1 MDGKF
6 WMIVVD
12 GGNAPT
18 KRHTSLVLAREEAE
32 RLASKEG
39 RRAHILESTVH
50 CQPMRLV
57 QWSDST
63 EQMQAVTA

>member
-39 RRAHILESTVH
+39 RRAHILESTTY
-50 CQPMRLV
+50 CQPVKLV
-57 QWSDST
+57 QWSDAT
-63 EQMQAVTA
+63 EQFKGVTA